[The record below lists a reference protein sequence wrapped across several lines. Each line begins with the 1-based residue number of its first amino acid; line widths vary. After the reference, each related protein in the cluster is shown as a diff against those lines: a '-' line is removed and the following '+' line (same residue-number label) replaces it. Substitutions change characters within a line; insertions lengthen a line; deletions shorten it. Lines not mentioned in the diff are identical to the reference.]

1 METQDPHTTLDET
14 GAVRV
19 MECAIVT
26 PEATVLQTP
35 AQFIALPLFDGE
47 IGIGPGHAP
56 MIGRLGQ
63 GEMRLTEG
71 DRTLRYFVEGGFVQ
85 IAGNNISILTSRA
98 IPAEEID
105 PAVADEMLASA
116 LAKQAYGDDEL
127 AIRERNVTQARA
139 MKRVAAKN

>member
-1 METQDPHTTLDET
+1 VETQDPHTTLDET